1 MLNTTKVILIS
12 KAHLPYD
19 KIASWTNMYNYLLEK
34 KDHNFDYIIT
44 KNGGKEADNL
54 VYKYLREVNIV
65 DKVKSKFYGKSKAYN
80 NYIEALDSIIEEGIQ
95 YVIHIVDHSGIVI
108 PIDNHLRKKYHRKNF
123 FIQYYYHGFS
133 PLFNK
138 FNGQKFLKAINEMFF
153 LTTDSYFQYLS
164 YYEECSFKARV
175 LNNATDSERF
185 KRVSEEEKSRLRKN
199 NNLDKDEIIY
209 LWCSQDREKKGLHI
223 VLEAFKKVHI
233 INKKTKLIVVGLDRD
248 INQKGVIPVGRIPN
262 NELPMYYQ
270 MSDIYLFPSLWK
282 EGFGIVLAEALKCGC
297 YCIASAQGGI
307 PEVLGGGKYG
317 VLINKPNMIDE
328 WVNEMNE
335 AIKILK
341 NNNVN
346 PYLSE
351 IPEKLYDLDLWS
363 DKIKHFISEAKSSFN

>member
-1 MLNTTKVILIS
+1 
-12 KAHLPYD
+12 
-19 KIASWTNMYNYLLEK
+19 
-34 KDHNFDYIIT
+34 
-44 KNGGKEADNL
+44 
-54 VYKYLREVNIV
+54 
-65 DKVKSKFYGKSKAYN
+65 
-80 NYIEALDSIIEEGIQ
+80 
-95 YVIHIVDHSGIVI
+95 
-108 PIDNHLRKKYHRKNF
+108 
-123 FIQYYYHGFS
+123 
-133 PLFNK
+133 
-138 FNGQKFLKAINEMFF
+138 
-153 LTTDSYFQYLS
+153 
-164 YYEECSFKARV
+164 
-175 LNNATDSERF
+175 
-185 KRVSEEEKSRLRKN
+185 
-199 NNLDKDEIIY
+199 
-209 LWCSQDREKKGLHI
+209 
-223 VLEAFKKVHI
+223 
-233 INKKTKLIVVGLDRD
+233 
-248 INQKGVIPVGRIPN
+248 
-262 NELPMYYQ
+262 MYYQ